1 VVCVA
6 WVLWTSA
13 KVILYCFFTDY
24 EKTKGLLE
32 RTGVRLQLRKA
43 SLCHPI
49 NRLTMQNFAA
59 PFDLVAIFC
68 RIH

>member
-1 VVCVA
+1 LGFVDKCK
-6 WVLWTSA
+6 SNS
-13 KVILYCFFTDY
+13 YCFFTDY
-24 EKTKGLLE
+24 ENTTQLLE
-32 RTGVRLQLRKA
+32 RTGVRLQIQKA

-68 RIH
+68 RTH